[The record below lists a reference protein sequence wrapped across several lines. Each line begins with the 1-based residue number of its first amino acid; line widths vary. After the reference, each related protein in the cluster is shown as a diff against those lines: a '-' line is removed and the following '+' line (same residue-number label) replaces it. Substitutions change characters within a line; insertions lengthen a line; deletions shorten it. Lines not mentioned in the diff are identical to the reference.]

1 MHHTNS
7 NPGIHRI
14 TYGNNKGIS
23 VLEKII
29 YLERKEAVYYTTGHK
44 IKAWY
49 YRVLLRWYRRY
60 E

>member
-1 MHHTNS
+1 MHYIDSYFN
-7 NPGIHRI
+7 IHRI
-14 TYGNNKGIS
+14 TDRNNKGIS

-29 YLERKEAVYYTTGHK
+29 YLERKEAIYYATGHK

>member
-1 MHHTNS
+1 
-7 NPGIHRI
+7 
-14 TYGNNKGIS
+14 

-49 YRVLLRWYRRY
+49 YRVLLRWYRRK
-60 E
+60 EMIK